1 MYTLLTMLSC
11 ILYVVCMYGV
21 CMYVCMY
28 NIIQTRIH
36 VYIPK
41 NHIRP
46 IFDAEHDADSE
57 RCCKLTCVNTKMK
70 LGQLDPFFMGKTM
83 LTELRAVS

>member
-1 MYTLLTMLSC
+1 MYAVYVYVDVC
-11 ILYVVCMYGV
+11 IILYI
-21 CMYVCMY
+21 Y
-28 NIIQTRIH
+28 NTYTRVH
-36 VYIPK
+36 TE

-46 IFDAEHDADSE
+46 IFDAENDADSE
-57 RCCKLTCVNTKMK
+57 RCCKLTRVNTKMK